1 MCSAAKERLHK
12 AAAIFSKWTAFRP
25 IFCNYA
31 TTSKPSGARG
41 RWRHCR
47 RPPPK
52 YLSYLATLLFSS
64 PISPP
69 PPPTDLPYL
78 QAIED
83 LDEAVQSKLEETNKR
98 DSDLDPVLEALYGEE
113 LLKVER
119 EAGEPEFIRRETC
132 VKWLHVAGGY

>member
-1 MCSAAKERLHK
+1 MAPL
-12 AAAIFSKWTAFRP
+12 
-25 IFCNYA
+25 
-31 TTSKPSGARG
+31 
-41 RWRHCR
+41 
-47 RPPPK
+47 PPPPPQVPV
-52 YLSYLATLLFSS
+52 LPRPAPLLPS
-64 PISPP
+64 SPP

>member
-1 MCSAAKERLHK
+1 ML
-12 AAAIFSKWTAFRP
+12 P
-25 IFCNYA
+25 
-31 TTSKPSGARG
+31 
-41 RWRHCR
+41 
-47 RPPPK
+47 
-52 YLSYLATLLFSS
+52 L
-64 PISPP
+64 PP
-69 PPPTDLPYL
+69 PPPKVPILPRHAPFLLSFSRHPPQTDLPYL

-83 LDEAVQSKLEETNKR
+83 LDEAVQSKLDETNKR